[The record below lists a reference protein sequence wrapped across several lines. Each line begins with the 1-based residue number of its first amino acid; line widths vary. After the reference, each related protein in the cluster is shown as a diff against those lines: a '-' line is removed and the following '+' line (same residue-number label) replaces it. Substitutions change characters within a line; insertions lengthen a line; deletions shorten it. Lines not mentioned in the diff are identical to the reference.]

1 LDSFDRDVSTFD
13 PAVVSLYI
21 ELLLAP
27 PLAVCSYQH
36 FSVTPTTDY
45 TSSFN
50 YIYYDSESSDIPN
63 IYNKV
68 YSTPI
73 TYSINMVS
81 LSYLI
86 NEPHPSAPRGRS
98 TAYLGSG
105 RGGAGNY
112 ARYKVE
118 ELTVG
123 NQATG
128 PASRGAI
135 SPPPPTQK
143 YTAGRGGMGNT
154 FTRQESQRAIF
165 SFDEELARDQK
176 LMDAR
181 AKAPVYHTGRGG
193 SGNFVDEMKPAT
205 SRQNSA
211 ASISSN
217 GSAMSDKARRIGGAF
232 RSLSRT
238 FSRDSTRE

>member
-1 LDSFDRDVSTFD
+1 
-13 PAVVSLYI
+13 
-21 ELLLAP
+21 
-27 PLAVCSYQH
+27 
-36 FSVTPTTDY
+36 
-45 TSSFN
+45 
-50 YIYYDSESSDIPN
+50 
-63 IYNKV
+63 
-68 YSTPI
+68 
-73 TYSINMVS
+73 MVS

-86 NEPHPSAPRGRS
+86 HEPHPSAPRGRS

-118 ELTVG
+118 DLTVG
-123 NQATG
+123 HEATG
-128 PASRGAI
+128 PASRTAM

-143 YTAGRGGMGNT
+143 CIGGRGGMGNA
-154 FTRQESQRAIF
+154 FSRQESQRAIF

-193 SGNFVDEMKPAT
+193 SGNFVDEMKPSA

-217 GSAMSDKARRIGGAF
+217 GSSVSEKARRIGGAF

-238 FSRDSTRE
+238 WSRDSGRE

>member
-1 LDSFDRDVSTFD
+1 
-13 PAVVSLYI
+13 
-21 ELLLAP
+21 
-27 PLAVCSYQH
+27 
-36 FSVTPTTDY
+36 
-45 TSSFN
+45 
-50 YIYYDSESSDIPN
+50 
-63 IYNKV
+63 
-68 YSTPI
+68 
-73 TYSINMVS
+73 MVS

-128 PASRGAI
+128 PASRSAI
-135 SPPPPTQK
+135 SPPPSTQK
-143 YTAGRGGMGNT
+143 YTSGRGGMGNT

-165 SFDEELARDQK
+165 SFDEELAREQK

-193 SGNFVDEMKPAT
+193 SGNFVDEMKPST
-205 SRQNSA
+205 SRTNSA
-211 ASISSN
+211 ASVSSN
-217 GSAMSDKARRIGGAF
+217 GSTMSDKARRIGGAF
-232 RSLSRT
+232 RGLSRT

>member
-1 LDSFDRDVSTFD
+1 
-13 PAVVSLYI
+13 
-21 ELLLAP
+21 
-27 PLAVCSYQH
+27 
-36 FSVTPTTDY
+36 
-45 TSSFN
+45 
-50 YIYYDSESSDIPN
+50 
-63 IYNKV
+63 
-68 YSTPI
+68 
-73 TYSINMVS
+73 MVS

-105 RGGAGNY
+105 RGGAGNFK
-112 ARYKVE
+112 RYNVQ

-123 NQATG
+123 NEATG

-135 SPPPPTQK
+135 SPPPPNQK

-193 SGNFVDEMKPAT
+193 SGNFVDEMKPSA

-211 ASISSN
+211 ASVSSN
-217 GSAMSDKARRIGGAF
+217 GSSVSDKARRIGGAF

>member
-1 LDSFDRDVSTFD
+1 
-13 PAVVSLYI
+13 
-21 ELLLAP
+21 
-27 PLAVCSYQH
+27 
-36 FSVTPTTDY
+36 
-45 TSSFN
+45 
-50 YIYYDSESSDIPN
+50 
-63 IYNKV
+63 
-68 YSTPI
+68 
-73 TYSINMVS
+73 MVS

-86 NEPHPSAPRGRS
+86 SEPHPSAPRGRS

-123 NQATG
+123 NEATG
-128 PASRGAI
+128 PASRSAI
-135 SPPPPTQK
+135 SPPPATQK

-154 FTRQESQRAIF
+154 FTRQDSQRAIF

-193 SGNFVDEMKPAT
+193 SGNFVDEMKPSA

-211 ASISSN
+211 ASVSSN
-217 GSAMSDKARRIGGAF
+217 GSSVSDKARRIGGAF

-238 FSRDSTRE
+238 WSRDSTRE